1 MLEIV
6 NKWMSKAEA
15 QQALESGKGFST
27 LSGSVLYIVAREAD
41 TVSGKPQY
49 RFSVDGEEFVGGLDK
64 MTRLC
69 KEVVKD
75 GQIKKVTIPAKV
87 DNSQAHGEHKVVSIK
102 QSAKKDGVKAEQL
115 VSQALELLQCSD
127 SKKAAVL
134 SAFNSALLQH
144 ERCMNE
150 ALQFAADKKKADAE
164 AEKARKQAE
173 LAAKKKAEAE
183 AKRQA
188 EERDIMINFLI
199 TNKGMSR
206 SDAEEFLG

>member
-1 MLEIV
+1 MTREEFTFKGIQAGDVMLV
-6 NKWMSKAEA
+6 NEWKLTFLCKGGSANQYWVINAEKDGA
-15 QQALESGKGFST
+15 QIYTSAKKT
-27 LSGSVLYIVAREAD
+27 LSNWKDIIFGAEE
-41 TVSGKPQY
+41 GKA
-49 RFSVDGEEFVGGLDK
+49 
-64 MTRLC
+64 
-69 KEVVKD
+69 
-75 GQIKKVTIPAKV
+75 IKVTIPAKV
-87 DNSQAHGEHKVVSIK
+87 DNSQAHGEHKVVSVK
-102 QSAKKDGVKAEQL
+102 LSTKKEGVKAEQL
-115 VSQALELLQCSD
+115 VNQALELLQCSD

-150 ALQFAADKKKADAE
+150 ALQFAADKKKAEAE

-188 EERDIMINFLI
+188 EERAIMINFLI
-199 TNKGMSR
+199 INKGMSR